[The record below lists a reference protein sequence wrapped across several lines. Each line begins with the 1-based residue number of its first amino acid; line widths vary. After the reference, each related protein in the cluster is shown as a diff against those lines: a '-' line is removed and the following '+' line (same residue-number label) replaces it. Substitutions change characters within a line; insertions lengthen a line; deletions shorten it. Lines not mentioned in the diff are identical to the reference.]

1 MKDGKKNTQ
10 KIKIMKKLTELTK
23 TEQKS
28 IAGGG
33 KIAEWIGYYGTKFL
47 YHYLGYDN
55 AERDGDYRVKAVA
68 PW

>member
-1 MKDGKKNTQ
+1 M
-10 KIKIMKKLTELTK
+10 KLTELTK
-23 TEQKS
+23 AEQKS
-28 IAGGG
+28 ISGGG

>member
-10 KIKIMKKLTELTK
+10 KIKIMKLTELTK
-23 TEQKS
+23 AEQKS
-28 IAGGG
+28 ISGGG